1 MRVKCNSAS
10 TSVKLLIDNARVI
23 ARPAGRTCRQL
34 LLPIRDKAPS
44 PPLLAV
50 STITSHF
57 QVNMAA
63 SPSRV
68 AAVYF
73 DNLIFEREYEP
84 GKAYGQTTTANIWEV
99 G

>member
-1 MRVKCNSAS
+1 
-10 TSVKLLIDNARVI
+10 
-23 ARPAGRTCRQL
+23 
-34 LLPIRDKAPS
+34 
-44 PPLLAV
+44 
-50 STITSHF
+50 
-57 QVNMAA
+57 MAA